1 MMGREGRAPLR
12 QPARRIVGRAGG
24 RGQVLV
30 IFALS
35 ITVLFAAA
43 GLAFDIGRFY
53 SERRFLQNAADAAA
67 LAAASALTRGETNAQ
82 AEIRAR
88 ESLTTNFSR
97 SPSGITPSLPPA
109 TPEYASGH
117 AGQPAY
123 LVNGIL
129 IAGGEIRVAVQ
140 NSVGYTFGRIVGL
153 DQNQIGGQARVLTTG
168 NMLPIAVR
176 RYVNL
181 PGPIP
186 GTPPV
191 TCVPDETQFM
201 DFFATSNT
209 ACLGSETNAILR
221 TAPSAGSPFNAA
233 TPDDDPANHGP
244 LVAIVGQGAQ
254 PSNGAD
260 FRGFIALDVRNFY
273 GVGSQLYYNG
283 VTAGT
288 SSTALKDMEANW
300 ILARGYPGPQF
311 PAATTPPDFN
321 DQVATMSGNDTG
333 SVITNMLKRYNPGD
347 EIMVAIYP
355 GNVMAIPDFSLSA
368 PATIALPG
376 SGIVINAGS
385 LKASCNQQF
394 AGSQVDLTTLA
405 DTGDPANPMVTGA
418 LLGGANPIT
427 YTPNPVTPTLGSG
440 TVVNLTN
447 MTTLGATPGIYTLW
461 VKGLAGAP
469 YLTTKLEPFA
479 INVGGVTRDFAITS
493 SASTAVAA
501 VAGNTVTFDVNLKRT
516 SGPAYNEPVNLTV
529 DAPWPTGMVPPPV
542 FSSPSVVPG
551 NGGSGVNTTLTIN
564 TGTMIPGRHR
574 IVVRATGMNAD
585 STPRKVTHLLQL
597 WIDVETGG
605 GGNQEYVDVVGFAV
619 MRIAT
624 MDTNTV
630 TAYAITPLIADPNDY
645 RLRRG
650 QAVRLVPWN

>member
-1 MMGREGRAPLR
+1 MVAREGQALGRR
-12 QPARRIVGRAGG
+12 PAGRGVVGRTGG

-88 ESLTTNFSR
+88 ESLTTNFSH

-117 AGQPAY
+117 AGQPEY

-201 DFFATSNT
+201 DFFATSDT
-209 ACLGSETNAILR
+209 ACLGSETNATLR
-221 TAPSAGSPFNAA
+221 TEPAAGNPFNAA
-233 TPDDDPANHGP
+233 TPDDDPASHGP

-260 FRGFIALDVRNFY
+260 FRGFIALDIRNFY

-283 VTAGT
+283 VTSGT

-333 SVITNMLKRYNPGD
+333 LVIDNMLKRYNPGD

-368 PATIALPG
+368 PATIALPAP
-376 SGIVINAGS
+376 SGVVVNAGS

-405 DTGDPANPMVTGA
+405 DTGDPDNPMVTGT

-447 MTTLGATPGIYTLW
+447 MTTLGATPGVYTLW
-461 VKGLAGAP
+461 VQGQAGAP

-479 INVGGVTRDFAITS
+479 INVGGVTRDFTITAG
-493 SASTAVAA
+493 ASTAIAA
-501 VAGNTVTFDVNLKRT
+501 VVGDTVTFDLNLKR
-516 SGPAYNEPVNLTV
+516 SGIAYNVPVNLSL
-529 DAPWPTGMVPPPV
+529 DGPLPTGMGATS
-542 FSSPSVVPG
+542 FSSASVTPG

-585 STPRKVTHLLQL
+585 ATPRKVTHLLQL
-597 WIDVETGG
+597 WVDVETGG
-605 GGNQEYVDVVGFAV
+605 SGNQEYVDIVGFAV

-630 TAYAITPLIADPNDY
+630 SAYAITPVIADPSDY